1 MLSMPGYNI
10 VQNTVLAVILLLCL
24 WRVLR
29 QFAPNLA
36 RRLHLMAAQ
45 SSAPTHGA
53 AVENSGCGSCGQS
66 KNDPSKNSSSCGHCG

>member
-1 MLSMPGYNI
+1 MLSYNI
-10 VQNTVLAVILLLCL
+10 VQNSVLAVIFLLCL

-45 SSAPTHGA
+45 PTTPANGEA
-53 AVENSGCGSCGQS
+53 AQNSGCGRCGQS
-66 KNDPSKNSSSCGHCG
+66 KDNQSKNGQSCGHCG